1 MQLVVVG
8 INHKTA
14 PVETRELFSF
24 SADKVVEAN
33 RSLKGS
39 GAFRENLVVSTC
51 NRVEVYAVAGHDQ
64 DSANDIKLFLSRY
77 HGLNALDHD
86 GSMYVH
92 KNKDAVAHLFR
103 VVSGLDSMIIGE
115 AEIMAQ
121 MKKAYSDAKAALATG
136 KVLNRLFE
144 KAFNTAK
151 KIRTQTFISRGV
163 VSVSSAAIRLSEKIL
178 GGLGDKT
185 ALVIGTGTVGEQLI
199 VYLKK
204 NGIRSI
210 LAANRTME
218 RAEALARKFAA
229 TPIAFEDFRSRL
241 AEVDI
246 VITSTGA
253 PHAIVRKDDI
263 ASLMPRRKQKPLF
276 IIDLAVPR
284 DVEESVN
291 TIDNAYLYNI
301 DDLQKIVDENLKLRQ
316 GELDNCSGIIAGA
329 ADRFMAWLANEK
341 IAHAQ

>member
-14 PVETRELFSF
+14 PVETREKFSF
-24 SADKVVEAN
+24 SPAEIIEAN
-33 RSLKGS
+33 RSLKEG
-39 GAFRENLVVSTC
+39 GILAENLVVSTC
-51 NRVEVYAVAGHDQ
+51 NRVEVYAVADHSK
-64 DSANDIKLFLSRY
+64 DSANDIKIFLSRF
-77 HGLNALDHD
+77 HDLNTSDYE
-86 GSMYVH
+86 GNIYIH
-92 KNKDAVAHLFR
+92 KGKKAVEHLFE
-103 VVSGLDSMIIGE
+103 VVSGLASMVIGE

-121 MKKAYSDAKAALATG
+121 MKKAYSDAKTTLSTG

-151 KIRTQTFISRGV
+151 KIRSETFISRGV

-178 GGLGDKT
+178 GGLKDKT

-204 NGIRSI
+204 NGIKSI
-210 LAANRTME
+210 LVANRTIE
-218 RAEALARKFAA
+218 KAEDLARRFDA
-229 TPIAFEDFRSRL
+229 TPVAFEDFRSRL

-253 PHAIVRKDDI
+253 PHAIVRKEDI
-263 ASLMPRRKQKPLF
+263 VSLMPKRKQRPLF

-284 DVEESVN
+284 DVEEGVN
-291 TIDNAYLYNI
+291 TIDNAYLYDI
-301 DDLQKIVDENLKLRQ
+301 DDLQKIVDENMKLRQ
-316 GELDNCSGIIAGA
+316 GELDNCSGIITGA
-329 ADRFMAWLANEK
+329 ADRFMAWMVNEK
-341 IAHAQ
+341 IAHE